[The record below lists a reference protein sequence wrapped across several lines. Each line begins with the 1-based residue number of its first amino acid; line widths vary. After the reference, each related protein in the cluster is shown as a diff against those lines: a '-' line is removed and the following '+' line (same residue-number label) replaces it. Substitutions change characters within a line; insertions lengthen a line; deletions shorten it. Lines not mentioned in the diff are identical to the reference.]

1 MAFGKRRRN
10 RFKFTEKKHSKKGIL
25 ATVLGVGL
33 IAVYITF
40 VILAFRQN
48 GGLSMYYGSAG
59 VLAIFGVVL
68 DLVLAIQSLR
78 EENSFPLFPRLALI
92 VAVIAAAGWFG
103 TYAMG
108 ILI

>member
-1 MAFGKRRRN
+1 MAFGKRKRN

-25 ATVLGVGL
+25 ATALGVGL
-33 IAVYITF
+33 ITVYITF

-59 VLAIFGVVL
+59 VLAMFGVIL

-78 EENSFPLFPRLALI
+78 EENSFPLFPRLALF
-92 VAVIAAAGWFG
+92 VAVLSAAGWFG

-108 ILI
+108 ILV